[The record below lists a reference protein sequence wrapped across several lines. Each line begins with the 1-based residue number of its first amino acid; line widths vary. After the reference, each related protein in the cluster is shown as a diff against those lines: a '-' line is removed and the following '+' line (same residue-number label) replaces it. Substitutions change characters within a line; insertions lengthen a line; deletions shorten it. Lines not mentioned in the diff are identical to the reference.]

1 MSKFKV
7 TSELDIDFE
16 AFFRDASPDLVKET
30 SRDVLDS
37 YEYEAIGKILS
48 ETVSTVAMN
57 HMSWI
62 SNPNYRAALH
72 HLKIDAEIAGQI
84 SKNFKIEK
92 L

>member
-1 MSKFKV
+1 
-7 TSELDIDFE
+7 
-16 AFFRDASPDLVKET
+16 
-30 SRDVLDS
+30 
-37 YEYEAIGKILS
+37 
-48 ETVSTVAMN
+48 
-57 HMSWI
+57 MSWI

>member
-7 TSELDIDFE
+7 TIELDIDFE

-48 ETVSTVAMN
+48 ETVST
-57 HMSWI
+57 
-62 SNPNYRAALH
+62 YRAALH